1 MNPFCKHCGKAF
13 FPCASVPHQQYCSNH
28 ECQRARKRIWQK
40 QKLGKD
46 PDYCE
51 NQNASQKAWRA
62 RHTEYMREYRKR
74 SPGYAERNRS
84 QQRERNNRLRN
95 RSPSPPSL
103 PEKSSSLIV
112 KMDELHAGL
121 ANILSPC
128 RSLRVELGFIVKI
141 DELYRHFRLDSG
153 LFVRSPLLSFDCKEM
168 TSSLIGQQLIRL

>member
-1 MNPFCKHCGKAF
+1 
-13 FPCASVPHQQYCSNH
+13 
-28 ECQRARKRIWQK
+28 
-40 QKLGKD
+40 
-46 PDYCE
+46 
-51 NQNASQKAWRA
+51 
-62 RHTEYMREYRKR
+62 MREYRKR